1 MKHPCPPDQMTLNLH
16 MCTQMHLRYSVAM
29 ETLSSEVTTR
39 ELRGNLADVLGRT
52 MYAGERIGVTR
63 NGRLG
68 AVLVSVSDLEALE
81 AFEDAQDVA
90 AFRAAKAQDD
100 GTRVSLEE
108 LRREL
113 RS

>member
-1 MKHPCPPDQMTLNLH
+1 M
-16 MCTQMHLRYSVAM
+16 
-29 ETLSSEVTTR
+29 
-39 ELRGNLADVLGRT
+39 
-52 MYAGERIGVTR
+52 TR
-63 NGRLG
+63 NGKLA

-100 GTRVSLEE
+100 GTRISLEE

>member
-1 MKHPCPPDQMTLNLH
+1 MTLNMH
-16 MCTQMHLRYSVAM
+16 MCTQMHLRDSVAM
-29 ETLSSEVTTR
+29 ETLSSDVTTR

-63 NGRLG
+63 NGRLA

>member
-1 MKHPCPPDQMTLNLH
+1 MKHPCPPDQMTLNMH

-63 NGRLG
+63 NGKLA

>member
-1 MKHPCPPDQMTLNLH
+1 MTKHPYPADQMTINMR
-16 MCTQMHLRYSVAM
+16 MCTQS
-29 ETLSSEVTTR
+29 
-39 ELRGNLADVLGRT
+39 
-52 MYAGERIGVTR
+52 R
-63 NGRLG
+63 NGRLA

-81 AFEDAQDVA
+81 AFEDAQDVD